1 MTYLWQHLKETNKP
15 IVLYGMGNGADR
27 LLDYLANLSIPVSG
41 VFASDEFVRGHSF
54 RGFEVTNYTTA
65 KERFGDM
72 IVLLAFGTQ
81 LPDVMERI
89 MRIAS
94 EQELYAPDMPVY
106 GDTFFTPEYA
116 AEHKEELFRVREM
129 LSDDTSRHVFDS
141 IINYRLTGSLS
152 YLTDCETPVDEAYE
166 NILKLTDTETYLDL
180 GAYNGDTVAEFL
192 SHVDHYK
199 KIIAV
204 EPDPRSFRKLTQNTE
219 GLKNFTSHNLGIS
232 EGAEFIPF
240 SSGAGRGSAS
250 AGKMNKMF
258 PSSSVDNLLAG
269 EKVTYIKMDVEGQ
282 ERAAI
287 IGAEKTIKQH
297 HPKMLV
303 SCYHRTEDI
312 FDLPLLVQSITPGY
326 KVYIRHHPYFPAWDT
341 NFYFI

>member
-1 MTYLWQHLKETNKP
+1 MAYLWQHLKETTKP

-27 LLDYLANLSIPVSG
+27 LLNRMAELAIPAAG

-54 RGFEVTNYTTA
+54 RGFEVTNYVQA

-81 LPDVMERI
+81 LTDVMERI
-89 MRIAS
+89 KRISA

-106 GDTFFTPEYA
+106 GDTFFTPEYCS
-116 AEHKEELFRVREM
+116 EHKDELIRVRAM
-129 LSDDTSRHVFDS
+129 LSDDLSRNVFDS
-141 IINYRLTGSLS
+141 IIAYRLTGSLK
-152 YLTDCETPVDEAYE
+152 YLTDCETTPEEAYE
-166 NILKLTDTETYLDL
+166 NILRLTDSETYLDL

-192 SHVDHYK
+192 SHVNGYE

-204 EPDPRSFRKLTQNTE
+204 EPDPRNFRKLTQNSDH
-219 GLKNFTSHNLGIS
+219 LKNFTAHNLGIS
-232 EGAEFIPF
+232 EGKKFIPF
-240 SSGAGRGSAS
+240 SSGSGRGSAA

-258 PSSSVDNLLAG
+258 PSSSVDDLLSG

-287 IGAEKTIKQH
+287 TGAAETIRNY
-297 HPKMLV
+297 HPKMLI

-312 FDLPLLVQSITPGY
+312 FDLPLLVESITPGY
-326 KVYIRHHPYFPAWDT
+326 KVYMRHHPYFPAWDT